1 LLINEDEEGMNDL
14 DPLEYNKVIP
24 ICRKEDG
31 KETELRERLQ
41 KRKKET
47 GQNNYRQLSSG

>member
-1 LLINEDEEGMNDL
+1 MNDL